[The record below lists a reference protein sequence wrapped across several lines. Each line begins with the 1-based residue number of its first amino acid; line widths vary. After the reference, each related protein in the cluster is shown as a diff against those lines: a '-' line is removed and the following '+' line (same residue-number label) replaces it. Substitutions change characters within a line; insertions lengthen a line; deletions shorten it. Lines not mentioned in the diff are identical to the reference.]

1 MSRMIDDM
9 LFLAKADNGL
19 IIPEQARIELADV
32 VFKLFDYYHL
42 LAEER
47 GIELSL
53 TGKGQVLG
61 DRLMLDRALSNL
73 LSNALRYTPAGQT
86 ISVLIRETAGSTTF
100 SIENPGDTISS
111 EHLEKLFDRF
121 YRVDPAR
128 REEARAMPG
137 SVLPSPAPS
146 LRLTKA
152 AFGVL
157 QRLASRAFTLN
168 SPSQLM
174 SVCR

>member
-1 MSRMIDDM
+1 DDM

-73 LSNALRYTPAGQT
+73 LSNALRYTPAGKR
-86 ISVLIRETAGSTTF
+86 ISVLIRQTADST
-100 SIENPGDTISS
+100 
-111 EHLEKLFDRF
+111 
-121 YRVDPAR
+121 
-128 REEARAMPG
+128 
-137 SVLPSPAPS
+137 
-146 LRLTKA
+146 
-152 AFGVL
+152 
-157 QRLASRAFTLN
+157 
-168 SPSQLM
+168 
-174 SVCR
+174 